1 MVRSGETSSAVAAS
15 SIVGRMP
22 CASLVWHCICMVQ
35 VACEC
40 AQSEDTVVLC
50 PIKIART
57 YVAFSYPE
65 RDVETCSCVCSCPC
79 DAVALF

>member
-35 VACEC
+35 VACVG
-40 AQSEDTVVLC
+40 AQSEDTVMLC
-50 PIKIART
+50 LIKIAPI
-57 YVAFSYPE
+57 VLAFF
-65 RDVETCSCVCSCPC
+65 VCVKCVRLARAS
-79 DAVALF
+79 ALALAA